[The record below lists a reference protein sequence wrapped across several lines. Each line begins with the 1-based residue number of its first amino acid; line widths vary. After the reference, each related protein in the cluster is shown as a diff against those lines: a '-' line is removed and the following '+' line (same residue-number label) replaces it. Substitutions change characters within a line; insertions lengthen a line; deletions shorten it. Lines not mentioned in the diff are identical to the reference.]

1 MPKQF
6 KEHYQELYTKNER
19 FLKHI
24 EKTTNDDLTRIN
36 HSDYIQ
42 ALRLKFDLLEKLK

>member
-1 MPKQF
+1 MSKQYRN
-6 KEHYQELYTKNER
+6 HYQELYTKTEA
-19 FLKHI
+19 FIKHI
-24 EKTTNDDLTRIN
+24 EKVTNNDLNNMN